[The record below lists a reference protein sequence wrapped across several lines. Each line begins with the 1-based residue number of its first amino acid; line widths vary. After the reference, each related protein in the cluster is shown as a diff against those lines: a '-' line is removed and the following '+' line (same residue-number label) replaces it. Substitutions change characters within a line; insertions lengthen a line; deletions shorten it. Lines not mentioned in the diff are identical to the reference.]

1 MESSITIL
9 LAQTIEDPPVWQ
21 RFNEAFTEG
30 HTDFD
35 CAKMSPNRAVLKKKH
50 KASTASA
57 RSSRS
62 RTASTRRVT
71 RKTTPRKQ
79 IRLLIADDHALILEG
94 LAATIGRQ
102 DDMTVV
108 AKASNGREAVEM
120 WSMHRPDV
128 SLLDLRMPELNGVG
142 VIREVRDL
150 DVSARVIV
158 HTTYDTDEEIYQAVR
173 AGAKAYL
180 LKDAPLEEL
189 LDAIRKVH
197 AGETC
202 IPPALGAKLASRMSG
217 EAMTGREMDVLRL
230 LARGKS
236 NKEIGSTLFIS
247 ETTVKTH
254 VRSIFAKLSV
264 VSRTEAIAAA
274 NQRGVIQL

>member
-1 MESSITIL
+1 MPIRQRSSSRTCAATFAMLLCPSLFQHVIL
-9 LAQTIEDPPVWQ
+9 VKGKRKTPIV
-21 RFNEAFTEG
+21 
-30 HTDFD
+30 
-35 CAKMSPNRAVLKKKH
+35 S
-50 KASTASA
+50 ASLPRKSA
-57 RSSRS
+57 RSTRS
-62 RTASTRRVT
+62 GT
-71 RKTTPRKQ
+71 RKAMSNEK
-79 IRLLIADDHALILEG
+79 IRLLIADDHVLILEG

-102 DDMTVV
+102 DDMEVV
-108 AKASNGREAVEM
+108 ATASNGREAVEQ
-120 WSMHRPDV
+120 WSAHRPDI
-128 SLLDLRMPELNGVG
+128 SLLDLRMPKLNGVG

-158 HTTYDTDEEIYQAVR
+158 HTTYDTDEEIYQAIR

-230 LARGKS
+230 LARGRS
-236 NKEIGSTLFIS
+236 NKEIGANLFIS

-254 VRSIFAKLSV
+254 VRSIFSKLNV
-264 VSRTEAIAAA
+264 LSRTEAIAAA
-274 NQRGVIQL
+274 NNRGLIQL

>member
-1 MESSITIL
+1 MKGTKIL
-9 LAQTIEDPPVWQ
+9 IVLRYAQRLQWLRVKTKAKRPKATLAPHKRTRSKVIASGKRPP
-21 RFNEAFTEG
+21 R
-30 HTDFD
+30 
-35 CAKMSPNRAVLKKKH
+35 P
-50 KASTASA
+50 
-57 RSSRS
+57 
-62 RTASTRRVT
+62 
-71 RKTTPRKQ
+71 Q

-102 DDMTVV
+102 VDMTVV
-108 AKASNGREAVEM
+108 AKASNGRQAVEM
-120 WSMHRPDV
+120 WSTHRPDV

-202 IPPALGAKLASRMSG
+202 IPAALGAKLASRMSG
-217 EAMTGREMDVLRL
+217 EAVTGREMDVLRL

-236 NKEIGSTLFIS
+236 NKEIGATLFIS

-264 VSRTEAIAAA
+264 MSRTEAIAAA
-274 NQRGVIQL
+274 NQRGLIQL

>member
-1 MESSITIL
+1 MTTPFAHIRTLAGVVACLLLLL
-9 LAQTIEDPPVWQ
+9 LAAPAGAQQPTSVNP
-21 RFNEAFTEG
+21 
-30 HTDFD
+30 
-35 CAKMSPNRAVLKKKH
+35 
-50 KASTASA
+50 TASA
-57 RSSRS
+57 VNEQKLLQQLDRIQGRISIPDNRAGTLIVS
-62 RTASTRRVT
+62 AE
-71 RKTTPRKQ
+71 
-79 IRLLIADDHALILEG
+79 IMIEEGRLDEADHALILEG

-102 DDMTVV
+102 DDMIVV
-108 AKASNGREAVEM
+108 AKASNGREAVEL
-120 WSMHRPDV
+120 WSTHRPDV
-128 SLLDLRMPELNGVG
+128 SLLDLRMPKLNGVG

-158 HTTYDTDEEIYQAVR
+158 HTTYDTDEEIYQAIR

-236 NKEIGSTLFIS
+236 NKEVGAALFIS

-264 VSRTEAIAAA
+264 MSRTEAIAAA
-274 NQRGVIQL
+274 NQRGLIQL